1 MDILFETNYTRNKE
15 WCKEII
21 SYCYFKRKSRI
32 ILLIIICNAII
43 WSAIG
48 VFADKQY
55 EFCGTLILYALFL
68 LLYVISY
75 FRAFN
80 LTLKRDLE
88 QSSGEIKV
96 NTVIT
101 DSYIENIAST
111 GSVTKL
117 HYYDIKSVASTKN
130 YLLLISNTKMI
141 YSFRKDSFTKGN
153 YTEFITFLRYKG
165 IKI

>member
-15 WCKEII
+15 WSKEINF
-21 SYCYFKRKSRI
+21 YLYFKRKIAVAFEIIIFANIVNCILQLIIYHNSEFLGYLLFFVLSG
-32 ILLIIICNAII
+32 ILLL
-43 WSAIG
+43 
-48 VFADKQY
+48 V
-55 EFCGTLILYALFL
+55 
-68 LLYVISY
+68 SY
-75 FRAFN
+75 FRAIK

-88 QSSGEIKV
+88 QSNEEI
-96 NTVIT
+96 TVKTVVT